1 MTTSKEA
8 LPLKD
13 YIQKHFAGN
22 KTDFAKAI
30 NTTRQHVYLMENSG
44 YIVYEG
50 RLFSPRSR
58 TVPKGK

>member
-1 MTTSKEA
+1 MTTNNEA

-13 YIQKHFAGN
+13 YIQKYFDGSQSEFARS
-22 KTDFAKAI
+22 I
-30 NTTRQHVYLMENSG
+30 STTRQHVYLMINSG

-58 TVPKGK
+58 KVPSGK